1 MSTPKLH
8 HYVPQS
14 YLARFG
20 RGDMVRVKRRCPPKT
35 HLSNV
40 KNVAAE
46 TGFYTILDQNGMPST
61 AIEHELS
68 RLEGQGL
75 AILRQMD
82 ETGILPAAGTD
93 DREVLC
99 LYMAVQMTRTPGKRT
114 AMLFGRDVTAYAD
127 GRVVDDALMTEYLSR
142 HLGQAPAAPETQGAL
157 DYYHGVRAISD
168 GNDPTHEDA
177 VTLPFGS
184 VEACIPEYR
193 ARHWRLEISRKPIF
207 LTSDAPLVLWR
218 PDTPSDAYKGFGLKD
233 AHEIRFPVSP
243 TAQVVLIPGQGTSV
257 EEVKI
262 SRVISCNQ
270 DLADSCAQVV
280 VGHPDRP
287 TALDR
292 VQLSNRGPT
301 LRFYKG
307 PLIQKNSDGTE
318 AHMGDVLHMYTTR
331 R

>member
-1 MSTPKLH
+1 MSAPKLH

-20 RGDMVRVKRRCPPKT
+20 RADMVRVKRRRPPKT

-46 TGFYTILDQNGMPST
+46 TGFYTISDENGMPST

-75 AILRQMD
+75 AILRRMD
-82 ETGILPAAGTD
+82 ETGRLPAAGTD
-93 DREVLC
+93 DHELLC

-114 AMLFGRDVTAYAD
+114 ALLFGRDVTAYAD
-127 GRVVDDALMTEYLSR
+127 GREVDDALMTKYLSR
-142 HLGQAPAAPETQGAL
+142 HLGQAPEAPETQGAL
-157 DYYHGVRAISD
+157 DYYYGVRAMSD
-168 GNDPTHEDA
+168 GNDPTHDDA

-184 VEACIPEYR
+184 VEVCIPEFR
-193 ARHWRLEISRKPIF
+193 ARHWRFEISRKPIF

-233 AHEIRFPVSP
+233 ALEIRFPVSP
-243 TAQVVLIPGQGTSV
+243 NAQIVLTPGQGTSV
-257 EEVKI
+257 EEVKL
-262 SRVISCNQ
+262 SRAISCNQ

-280 VGHPDRP
+280 VGHPDRH

-292 VQLSNRGPT
+292 VQLSRQGPT
-301 LRFYKG
+301 LRFYSG
-307 PLIQKNSDGTE
+307 PIFKKSSDGTE
-318 AHMGDVLHMYTTR
+318 EPMGEILHMYTTR